1 MEEHLKA
8 GGEKLFDYRIQ
19 RTFTIGESKC
29 KNNEESVKYAIN
41 VIVYNYITCITTCIK
56 PKFFFYILLLMH
68 RCIRSNAAAMIHFIA
83 ILKGNIQL
91 NCKIFG

>member
-41 VIVYNYITCITTCIK
+41 VIVYNYITCITTCIR
-56 PKFFFYILLLMH
+56 PKFFFLYFASDASLH
-68 RCIRSNAAAMIHFIA
+68 QVKCCCTDSFYC
-83 ILKGNIQL
+83 NIEREHSTQL
-91 NCKIFG
+91 